1 MKSLRVTRFMA
12 KFLTLTARAKNAR
25 EDEATMPLSREEVL
39 HVALLAR
46 LELSEE
52 EIERYTWELNR
63 VLEHIE
69 KLKELDTEGVEP
81 TSHAVPLSNV
91 FRPDEPGEPLP
102 REEVL
107 MNAPD
112 AVDGYFRVP
121 RVVEES

>member
-1 MKSLRVTRFMA
+1 
-12 KFLTLTARAKNAR
+12 
-25 EDEATMPLSREEVL
+25 MPLSREEVL

-52 EIERYTWELNR
+52 DIERYTWELNR

-69 KLKELDTEGVEP
+69 KLKELDVEGVEP

-91 FRPDEPGEPLP
+91 FRPDEPGKPML

-112 AVDGYFRVP
+112 AIDGYFRVP
-121 RVVEES
+121 RVVEET

>member
-1 MKSLRVTRFMA
+1 
-12 KFLTLTARAKNAR
+12 
-25 EDEATMPLSREEVL
+25 MPLSREEVL

-52 EIERYTWELNR
+52 EIERYAWELNR

-69 KLKELDTEGVEP
+69 KLKELDVEGVEP

-91 FRPDEPGEPLP
+91 FRPDKPSEPMPK
-102 REEVL
+102 EEVL

-121 RVVEES
+121 RVVEET

>member
-1 MKSLRVTRFMA
+1 
-12 KFLTLTARAKNAR
+12 
-25 EDEATMPLSREEVL
+25 MPLSREEVM

-69 KLKELDTEGVEP
+69 KLKELDIEGVEP

-102 REEVL
+102 REEAL

-112 AVDGYFRVP
+112 EVDGYFRVP

>member
-1 MKSLRVTRFMA
+1 
-12 KFLTLTARAKNAR
+12 
-25 EDEATMPLSREEVL
+25 MPLSREEVM

-69 KLKELDTEGVEP
+69 KLEELDIEGVEP

-91 FRPDEPGEPLP
+91 FRPDEPGEPLL
-102 REEVL
+102 RDEVL
-107 MNAPD
+107 KNAPD

>member
-1 MKSLRVTRFMA
+1 
-12 KFLTLTARAKNAR
+12 
-25 EDEATMPLSREEVL
+25 MPLSREEVM

-69 KLKELDTEGVEP
+69 KLKELDIEGVEP
-81 TSHAVPLSNV
+81 TSHAVPLSSV

-112 AVDGYFRVP
+112 SVDGYFRVP

>member
-1 MKSLRVTRFMA
+1 
-12 KFLTLTARAKNAR
+12 
-25 EDEATMPLSREEVL
+25 MPLSREEVM

-69 KLKELDTEGVEP
+69 KLKEL
-81 TSHAVPLSNV
+81 PLSSV

-112 AVDGYFRVP
+112 SVDGYFRVP

>member
-1 MKSLRVTRFMA
+1 
-12 KFLTLTARAKNAR
+12 
-25 EDEATMPLSREEVL
+25 L

-46 LELSEE
+46 LELDDA

-63 VLEHIE
+63 ILEHIE
-69 KLKELDTEGVEP
+69 KLQELDTEGVEP

-91 FRPDEPGEPLP
+91 FRPDEPSEPLP
-102 REEVL
+102 LEEVL

-112 AVDGYFRVP
+112 AVDGYFCVP

>member
-1 MKSLRVTRFMA
+1 RKQSRLKSAATSFPQYLVHRFQGVMS
-12 KFLTLTARAKNAR
+12 
-25 EDEATMPLSREEVL
+25 MPLSREEVL

-46 LELSEE
+46 LELDEA

-63 VLEHIE
+63 ILEHIE

-81 TSHAVPLSNV
+81 TSHAVPLFNV
-91 FRPDEPGEPLP
+91 FRPDEPREPMP

>member
-1 MKSLRVTRFMA
+1 
-12 KFLTLTARAKNAR
+12 
-25 EDEATMPLSREEVL
+25 MPLSREEVM

-69 KLKELDTEGVEP
+69 KLKELDIEGVEP

-107 MNAPD
+107 KNAPD

>member
-1 MKSLRVTRFMA
+1 
-12 KFLTLTARAKNAR
+12 
-25 EDEATMPLSREEVL
+25 MPLSRDEVL

-46 LELSEE
+46 LELDAE

-63 VLEHIE
+63 ILEHIE
-69 KLKELDTEGVEP
+69 KLSELDTEGVEP
-81 TSHAVPLSNV
+81 TSHAVPLANV
-91 FRPDEPGEPLP
+91 FRPDEPGTPLP

>member
-1 MKSLRVTRFMA
+1 
-12 KFLTLTARAKNAR
+12 
-25 EDEATMPLSREEVL
+25 MPLSREEVM

-69 KLKELDTEGVEP
+69 KLKELDIEGVEP

-102 REEVL
+102 IEEVL

-112 AVDGYFRVP
+112 SVDGYFRVP
-121 RVVEES
+121 RVFEES

>member
-91 FRPDEPGEPLP
+91 FRPRRTG
-102 REEVL
+102 RTF
-107 MNAPD
+107 AP
-112 AVDGYFRVP
+112 
-121 RVVEES
+121 

>member
-1 MKSLRVTRFMA
+1 
-12 KFLTLTARAKNAR
+12 
-25 EDEATMPLSREEVL
+25 MPLSREEVL

-69 KLKELDTEGVEP
+69 KLKELDIEGVEP
-81 TSHAVPLSNV
+81 TSHVVPLYNV
-91 FRPDEPGEPLP
+91 FRSDEPGDPLP

-112 AVDGYFRVP
+112 AIDGYFRVP
-121 RVVEES
+121 RVVEEP

>member
-1 MKSLRVTRFMA
+1 
-12 KFLTLTARAKNAR
+12 
-25 EDEATMPLSREEVL
+25 MPLSRDEVL

-69 KLKELDTEGVEP
+69 KLKELDVEDVEP
-81 TSHAVPLSNV
+81 TSHAVPLSNI
-91 FRPDEPGEPLP
+91 FRPDEPGEPMP
-102 REEVL
+102 RDEVL

>member
-1 MKSLRVTRFMA
+1 MA
-12 KFLTLTARAKNAR
+12 KFLDANRKSKKPKG
-25 EDEATMPLSREEVL
+25 DEATMPLSREEVL

-91 FRPDEPGEPLP
+91 FRPRRTG
-102 REEVL
+102 RTF
-107 MNAPD
+107 AP
-112 AVDGYFRVP
+112 
-121 RVVEES
+121 

>member
-1 MKSLRVTRFMA
+1 
-12 KFLTLTARAKNAR
+12 
-25 EDEATMPLSREEVL
+25 MPLSREEVL

-69 KLKELDTEGVEP
+69 KLKELDVEGVEP
-81 TSHAVPLSNV
+81 TSHVVPLSNV
-91 FRPDEPGEPLP
+91 FRPDEPGEPMP

-112 AVDGYFRVP
+112 TVDGYFRVP